1 MGDSVRVTEGVASPV
16 RGFVAPV
23 GPARYTRAMRRWVA
37 IDTGGTFTDL
47 VEMAGGKVH
56 ARKVASTR
64 DDPSKA
70 FFNALR
76 TVDASPDTVLHGTT
90 IVVNALLE
98 GKTARTALVTTAGF
112 EDVEEIGRQDREEL
126 YALEPRRSRPVLP
139 RAMRIGV
146 LERVGPRGEVVREL
160 THTEVRRVVAAVRR
174 TRAESVAVCLL
185 HSYANPAHERRLA
198 AALRRAGLAVS
209 ESHRVL
215 REFRE
220 FERTAVTTLNARALP
235 LLARYA
241 ARLDDGL
248 KAPLGFLRSN
258 GGLASAREVA
268 SLPVATIASGPAGGA
283 LGALA
288 VAQAARLGPIVTF
301 DMGGTSTDAAVI
313 DGALPVTTESSVLG
327 VPVPLP
333 TVDVRSVGAGGGSIA
348 RIRADGVLRVGPESA
363 GADPGPV
370 CYGRGD
376 ALTVTDANV
385 ALGRRDPRG
394 LLGGEFPLREDRIA
408 PRMERLGRAL
418 GMRPLRAAEAIVE
431 LAEETMSGVLRL
443 LTVRQ
448 GLDPRRFALFTFGGA
463 GGLHAVSLARALGMR
478 EVVVP
483 RLPGAFSAFGML
495 FADAVHDASETVLAP
510 ADAVRLRPRID
521 TLARRALVELRVR
534 GLPASRWRVERTVD
548 LRYEGQSFEMRLPF
562 GPRLAERFEE
572 AHLARYGFTT
582 GRAVVAVTIR
592 ARAIGVRARP
602 AIPRWVAERGDPRI
616 GTQRVTWGGA
626 TREVPAFARERL
638 RAGATLRGPA
648 LLLEYSATTWVPPGA
663 SLRVDPWG
671 NVRIAP

>member
-1 MGDSVRVTEGVASPV
+1 MH
-16 RGFVAPV
+16 
-23 GPARYTRAMRRWVA
+23 RWVA

-47 VEMAGGKVH
+47 VEMADGEVH
-56 ARKVASTR
+56 ARKVASTPQ
-64 DDPSKA
+64 DPAKA
-70 FFNALR
+70 FFHALGA
-76 TVDASPDTVLHGTT
+76 VDASPDTVLHGTT

-139 RAMRIGV
+139 RAMRIGAR
-146 LERVGPRGEVVREL
+146 ERIGPRGEVVREL
-160 THTEVRRVVAAVRR
+160 THTEIRRVVAAVSR
-174 TRAESVAVCLL
+174 TRAEAVAVCLL

-198 AALRRAGLAVS
+198 AALRQAGLAVS

-241 ARLDDGL
+241 ARLDAGL
-248 KAPLGFLRSN
+248 SAPLGFLRSN

-268 SLPVATIASGPAGGA
+268 DLPVATIASGPAGGA

-288 VAQAARLGPIVTF
+288 VAQTARLGPLVTF

-327 VPVPLP
+327 LPVPLP

-348 RIRADGVLRVGPESA
+348 RLRADGVLRVGPERA

-376 ALTVTDANV
+376 DLTVTDANV

-394 LLGGEFPLREDRIA
+394 LLAGDFPLHEDRVA
-408 PRMERLGRAL
+408 PRLARLGRAL
-418 GMRPLRAAEAIVE
+418 GLRPLRAAEAIVQ
-431 LAEETMSGVLRL
+431 LAEETMAGVLRL

-495 FADAVHDASETVLAP
+495 FADAVHDVSETVLAE
-510 ADAVRLRPRID
+510 ADSARLRPHID
-521 TLARRALVELRVR
+521 ALARRALAELRRR

-548 LRYEGQSFEMRLPF
+548 LRYEGQSFELRLPF
-562 GPRLAERFEE
+562 GPRLRERFEE
-572 AHLARYGFTT
+572 AHRSRYGFTT
-582 GRAVVAVTIR
+582 NRAVVAVTLR
-592 ARAIGVRARP
+592 ARAIGVRAKP
-602 AIPRWVAERGDPRI
+602 MIPLWRAEHGNARLGA
-616 GTQRVTWGGA
+616 QRVTWGGA
-626 TREVPAFARERL
+626 TRKVPAFDRERL

-648 LLLEYSATTWVPPGA
+648 LVLEYSATTWVPPGA
-663 SLRVDPWG
+663 SLRIDRWG
-671 NVRIAP
+671 NLRVTP